1 MRLRVLDA
9 VADVNERQK
18 ALPAECVIETF
29 GASLN
34 GRTIAV
40 WGLAFKPGVDD
51 LSEAPSEVVIARLAR
66 AGARVIA
73 FDPLAMPAARAR
85 FAADP
90 NVSLAN
96 DPLDAV
102 EDADALLILTE
113 WPQFKR
119 IDWTEV
125 RARMRQLHV
134 YDGRNIC
141 DAAKMAALGF
151 RYRGVGRRPTSA
163 NARDTQPAR
172 ADPLAQMRGNRAAGV
187 ADVREAIA
195 AASPNASEHPGGS
208 ND

>member
-1 MRLRVLDA
+1 VLDA
-9 VADVNERQK
+9 VDDVNERQK
-18 ALPAECVIETF
+18 ALPAEWVIETF

-51 LSEAPSEVVIARLAR
+51 LSEAPGEVVIARLAR

-141 DAAKMAALGF
+141 DAGKMAALGF
-151 RYRGVGRRPTSA
+151 RYRGVGRPLSPA
-163 NARDTQPAR
+163 NATDTQPAR
-172 ADPLAQMRGNRAAGV
+172 AGSTARMRGNRAGGV
-187 ADVREAIA
+187 MDVREAIA
-195 AASPNASEHPGGS
+195 AKTPNASEHPGGS